1 MNKQLNL
8 FQAGKALLLLI
19 LLGFIWGSG
28 YSLARYAMLNQVSP
42 LGYAFWQSAGPAFLL
57 TLLCLFKK
65 RKALF
70 QFSYWPYFY
79 ACGLLGIAIPNT
91 NMYFI
96 APHIQ
101 AGLLAVLVNIVPLL
115 VYPLA
120 LIFRQ
125 ERFDLGRIT
134 AVFLGVFGILLIL
147 SPTNAELTTH
157 WTVIAL
163 ISPVAFAIC
172 SIFISIYQPKS
183 VDALSAACGMLI
195 TATFML
201 IPVIC
206 KQHAFYS
213 LMPPMT
219 LPKQAILLE
228 ILLSTLGYILFF
240 KLINFA
246 GPVFYSLTGGA
257 VALTGLFWGFIIFH
271 EIPNQSQM
279 IAIACVIIAILLL
292 SWRQSQ
298 QTDYLGKKP
307 CYPS

>member
-1 MNKQLNL
+1 MSNQLNAL
-8 FQAGKALLLLI
+8 QIGKALSLLI

-70 QFSYWPYFY
+70 QFAYWPYYY

-91 NMYFI
+91 NIYFI

-125 ERFDLGRIT
+125 EQFDLGRIT
-134 AVFLGVFGILLIL
+134 AVLLGVFGILLIL
-147 SPTNAELTTH
+147 SPTNAGLTTH
-157 WTVIAL
+157 WVGIAL
-163 ISPVAFAIC
+163 ISPLAFAIC

-183 VDALSAACGMLI
+183 VDALSAACGMLL
-195 TATFML
+195 TASFML
-201 IPVIC
+201 IPIIC
-206 KQHAFYS
+206 KQHVFYS
-213 LMPPMT
+213 LMPPLT
-219 LPKQAILLE
+219 LPKQAVLLE
-228 ILLSTLGYILFF
+228 IILSTLGYILFF
-240 KLINFA
+240 KLINLA
-246 GPVFYSLTGGA
+246 GPVFYSLTGCA

-271 EIPNQSQM
+271 EVPNQSQT
-279 IAIACVIIAILLL
+279 IAIGCIIIAIILL
-292 SWRQSQ
+292 SWRQSRQ
-298 QTDYLGKKP
+298 ANYLGKEP
-307 CYPS
+307 CYS